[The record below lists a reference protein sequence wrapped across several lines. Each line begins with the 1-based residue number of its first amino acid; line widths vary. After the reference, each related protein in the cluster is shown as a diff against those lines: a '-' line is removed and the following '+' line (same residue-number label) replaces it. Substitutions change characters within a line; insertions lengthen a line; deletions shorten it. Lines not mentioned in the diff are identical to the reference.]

1 MGSFLIAEDIDTVMV
16 MLRDIMMVVVVRDM
30 LTVLFS
36 IPFFSILILVLVMVS
51 MQSMVG
57 MVMVSLEAAMIL
69 VMVNMQSMVVSLA
82 AV

>member
-1 MGSFLIAEDIDTVMV
+1 